1 MELTWENGLTFVSYD
16 VNVVI
21 YTFIIRTK
29 EEKNKTRTGH
39 KTANGQKKKFLL
51 TNKGAHARVHTHIHA
66 CTHTKKKENEK
77 RPGL

>member
-21 YTFIIRTK
+21 YTFIIRKK

-39 KTANGQKKKFLL
+39 KTANEQKKKKSSFLL
-51 TNKGAHARVHTHIHA
+51 IKAHMHACAYTHTCMHTH
-66 CTHTKKKENEK
+66 KEK
-77 RPGL
+77 RK

>member
-21 YTFIIRTK
+21 YTFIIRKK

-39 KTANGQKKKFLL
+39 KTANEQKKK
-51 TNKGAHARVHTHIHA
+51 KV
-66 CTHTKKKENEK
+66 
-77 RPGL
+77 PSY